1 MPDELLRTRGAAEP
15 VAAPKVRETPPA
27 GSATAPGSLEG
38 ASHESPH
45 PLVGLDYRVRVPAM
59 FIVALIAV
67 SYFLD
72 KPQGPVLWAAI
83 VFTGLVWPQLAYL
96 IARRAGD
103 SKRAEL
109 ANLLFDSLLV
119 GCWTAATSFSV
130 LPSLMMTS
138 AIIAA
143 CLSVGGVKFT
153 LWSISSIVAGM
164 LAVGALT
171 GFHVADDVSLLTT
184 CLSVFGTLAFTSM
197 FGFHS
202 HIQTRRVVKARREL
216 TDQHRQIQDQYT
228 IIERALQSAL
238 DANDA
243 VRQANQSK
251 SVFLANMSHELRTP
265 LNAILGY
272 SEMLTEDAQAKGDS
286 EVVSDLQK
294 IQSAGKHLLGL
305 INGVLDFSKIE
316 AGKMKLFLET
326 FDIPTVIEEAVG
338 TARPLIQNNGNRLEV
353 HCPPDIGPLREDM
366 TKVRQVLL
374 NLLSNAAK
382 FTQNGVVT
390 LDVWREKR
398 MDGHWVFLRV
408 SDTGIGMTPDQ
419 VSRLFQ
425 PFTQADAATS
435 RKYGGTGLGL
445 ALTQKF
451 CTMMGGDVEVQSTH
465 DKGSAFTVRL
475 PGEIENFDGETTS
488 VRVSTLTGVKLTD
501 IAGPIPLPGGPPK
514 VVLVIDD
521 DPAVLDLMQRICS
534 KAGYRVMTTRS
545 GEEGL
550 RLAREKRPDLITLD
564 VVMPGMDGW
573 AVLAALRKD
582 PALSSIPVVV
592 VTIADERDRGLSLGA
607 SDYFVKPVDHEK
619 LKSALARIRR
629 DRVA

>member
-1 MPDELLRTRGAAEP
+1 MQTPEKLTRTRRADEP
-15 VAAPKVRETPPA
+15 RSKRLARETPPGGAA
-27 GSATAPGSLEG
+27 GHTES
-38 ASHESPH
+38 SHEHPH
-45 PLVGLDYRVRVPAM
+45 PLVALDYRVRVPAM
-59 FIVALIAV
+59 LIVALIGIAHFV
-67 SYFLD
+67 D
-72 KPQGPVLWAAI
+72 KPQGAALWMAI

-96 IARRAGD
+96 IASRARD

-109 ANLLFDSLLV
+109 ANLLFDSLVV
-119 GCWTAATSFSV
+119 GCWTAATGFSV

-143 CLSVGGVKFT
+143 CLSVGGVRFT
-153 LWSISSIVAGM
+153 LWAVASLVSGM

-171 GFHVADDVSLLTT
+171 GFHVVPETSLLTT
-184 CLSVFGTLAFTSM
+184 CLSVIGTFAFTSI

-238 DANDA
+238 DSNDA
-243 VRQANQSK
+243 VRQANQAK

-272 SEMLTEDAQAKGDS
+272 SEMLMEDASARGDS

-326 FDIPTVIEEAVG
+326 FEVSKVIEEAVN
-338 TARPLIQNNGNRLEV
+338 TARPLVENNGNRLEV
-353 HCPPDIGPLREDM
+353 RCPADIGPMREDM

-382 FTQNGVVT
+382 FTQGGAVT
-390 LDVWREKR
+390 LDVWRENR
-398 MDGHWVFLRV
+398 VDGNWVYLKV
-408 SDTGIGMTPDQ
+408 SDTGIGMTPEQ

-451 CTMMGGDVEVQSTH
+451 CTMMGGDIEVESAQG
-465 DKGSAFTVRL
+465 KGSAFTIRL
-475 PGEIENFDGETTS
+475 PGEIENFDGEASS
-488 VRVSTLTGVKLTD
+488 VRVSTLTGMKLTD

-521 DPAVLDLMQRICS
+521 DPVVLDLMQRTCS
-534 KAGYRVMTTRS
+534 KAGYRVIATRS
-545 GEEGL
+545 GEDGL
-550 RLAREKRPDLITLD
+550 RLAREKSPDLITLD

-573 AVLAALRKD
+573 AVLEALKKD
-582 PALSSIPVVV
+582 KAVGRIPVVI
-592 VTIADERDRGLSLGA
+592 VTIADERDRGIALGA

-619 LKSALARIRR
+619 LMSALSRIRR

>member
-1 MPDELLRTRGAAEP
+1 MA
-15 VAAPKVRETPPA
+15 RETPPG
-27 GSATAPGSLEG
+27 GSA
-38 ASHESPH
+38 HEHPH
-45 PLVGLDYRVRVPAM
+45 PLVALDYRVRVPAM
-59 FIVALIAV
+59 LIVALIGIAHFV
-67 SYFLD
+67 D
-72 KPQGPVLWAAI
+72 KPQGAVLWIAI

-96 IARRAGD
+96 IASRARD

-119 GCWTAATSFSV
+119 GCWTAATGFSV

-138 AIIAA
+138 AIITA
-143 CLSVGGVKFT
+143 CLSVGGVRFT
-153 LWSISSIVAGM
+153 VWAVASIMAGM

-171 GFHVADDVSLLTT
+171 GFRVVHEASLLTT
-184 CLSVFGTLAFTSM
+184 CLSVLGTLAFTSI

-238 DANDA
+238 DSNDA
-243 VRQANQSK
+243 VRQANQAK

-272 SEMLTEDAQAKGDS
+272 SEMLMEDADAKGDT
-286 EVVSDLQK
+286 EVVSDLKK

-305 INGVLDFSKIE
+305 INGVLDFSKVE

-326 FDIPTVIEEAVG
+326 FEVSKVIEEALN
-338 TARPLIQNNGNRLEV
+338 TARPLIENNGNRLEV
-353 HCPPDIGPLREDM
+353 RCPADIGPMREDM

-382 FTQNGVVT
+382 FTQGGVVT
-390 LDVWREKR
+390 LDVWRENR
-398 MDGHWVFLRV
+398 VDGNWVYLKV
-408 SDTGIGMTPDQ
+408 SDNGIGMTPEQ
-419 VSRLFQ
+419 VGRLFQ

-451 CTMMGGDVEVQSTH
+451 CTMMGGDIEVESAQG
-465 DKGSAFTVRL
+465 KGSAFTIRL
-475 PGEIENFDGETTS
+475 PGEIENFDGEASS
-488 VRVSTLTGVKLTD
+488 VRVSTLPGMKLTD
-501 IAGPIPLPGGPPK
+501 IAGPIPLPGGQPK

-534 KAGYRVMTTRS
+534 KAGYRVIATRS
-545 GEEGL
+545 GDEGL
-550 RLAREKRPDLITLD
+550 RLAREKSPDLITLD

-573 AVLAALRKD
+573 DVLAALKKD
-582 PALSSIPVVV
+582 ETVCRIPVVV
-592 VTIADERDRGLSLGA
+592 VTIADERDRGIALGA

-619 LKSALARIRR
+619 LMAALSRIRR

>member
-1 MPDELLRTRGAAEP
+1 EA
-15 VAAPKVRETPPA
+15 
-27 GSATAPGSLEG
+27 
-38 ASHESPH
+38 ASHEHPH
-45 PLVGLDYRVRVPAM
+45 PLVALDYRVRVPAM
-59 FIVALIAV
+59 LIVALIGV
-67 SYFLD
+67 SHFLD
-72 KPQGPVLWAAI
+72 RPHGPALWVAVA
-83 VFTGLVWPQLAYL
+83 FTGLIWPQLAYFL
-96 IARRAGD
+96 ASRALD

-119 GCWTAATSFSV
+119 GCWSAATNFSV

-138 AIIAA
+138 AIVTA
-143 CLSVGGVKFT
+143 CLSVGGVRFT
-153 LWSISSIVAGM
+153 LWAVASIAGGM
-164 LAVGALT
+164 VAVGALT
-171 GFHVADDVSLLTT
+171 GFQVAHEVSLLTT
-184 CLSVFGTLAFTSM
+184 CLSAAGTLAFTSI

-216 TDQHRQIQDQYT
+216 ADQHRQIQDQYT

-243 VRQANQSK
+243 VREANQSK

-272 SEMLTEDAQAKGDS
+272 SEMLSEDAQAKGEKD
-286 EVVSDLQK
+286 VVADLQK

-305 INGVLDFSKIE
+305 INGVLDFSKVE

-326 FDIPTVIEEAVG
+326 FDVSTVISEAVA
-338 TARPLIQNNGNRLEV
+338 TARPLVENNGNRLEV
-353 HCPPDIGPLREDM
+353 RCPPDIGPLREDM
-366 TKVRQVLL
+366 TKMRQVLL

-390 LDVWREKR
+390 LGVWREKR
-398 MDGHWVFLRV
+398 VDGNWVFLRV
-408 SDTGIGMTPDQ
+408 SDTGIGMTSEQ
-419 VSRLFQ
+419 LGRLFQ
-425 PFTQADAATS
+425 PFMQADAATS

-445 ALTQKF
+445 ALTQKL
-451 CTMMGGDVEVQSTH
+451 CTMMGGDIEVES
-465 DKGSAFTVRL
+465 KNGEGSVFTVRL
-475 PGEIENFDGETTS
+475 PGEIENFDGETS
-488 VRVSTLTGVKLTD
+488 SIRVSTLTGVKLTD
-501 IAGPIPLPGGPPK
+501 LAGAIPLPGGPPK

-521 DPAVLDLMQRICS
+521 DPSVLDLMQRICS

-564 VVMPGMDGW
+564 VVMPGIDGW
-573 AVLAALRKD
+573 AVLAALKKD
-582 PALSSIPVVV
+582 PALSAIPVVV
-592 VTIADERDRGLSLGA
+592 VTIADERDRGISLGA

-629 DRVA
+629 RRLA